1 VAESFELE
9 DALWALLQF
18 LDPEDTGSVSGEPWA
33 NPEFDLLIERLSGAL
48 SRSSFSGSRLED
60 FLVLSALIDRTS
72 HLVEGL
78 VAPRGELMGR
88 LNALSRL
95 IKAPYAQK
103 TQILPPEPSAF
114 SKRI

>member
-1 VAESFELE
+1 VAEPFELE
-9 DALWALLQF
+9 DALLALLQF

-33 NPEFDLLIERLSGAL
+33 SPEFDLLIERLSGVL
-48 SRSSFSGSRLED
+48 SRTSFSGSRPED
-60 FLVLSALIDRTS
+60 FFVLSALMDRTA

-78 VAPRGELMGR
+78 VAPGGELMGR

-103 TQILPPEPSAF
+103 AKILPPEPSAF